1 MANYGIKVSKD
12 GFDVKTATDV
22 QLVMTSKSNLLKTKL
37 TGTVTGTGTVAH
49 GLAYVP
55 IFFFIQKITGNNT
68 RYTVCGSV
76 PTSAFE
82 ASGIYVDDTNLEY
95 YADGRYYIFYQE
107 L

>member
-49 GLAYVP
+49 NLAYTP
-55 IFFFIQKITGNNT
+55 IFFFIQKFVGNNT
-68 RYTVCGSV
+68 RYTVCGSI
-76 PTSAFE
+76 PINAFE
-82 ASGIYVDDTNLEY
+82 VAGVYVDDTNLTY
-95 YADGRYYIFYQE
+95 YDDGRYYLLYQQ